1 MIHFIQSLSAAQS
14 EIPHLLAGR
23 DPQTPHVNDVGTKDY
38 SRPARAIIF
47 GRGFD
52 LNDIEILRE
61 KVAGIPQDPV
71 LWIAGDPRRKPPPG
85 TVLPPNIHQLV
96 AGIARKL
103 LGEWVE
109 AGAASNEVILY

>member
-1 MIHFIQSLSAAQS
+1 MSAAQS

-23 DPQTPHVNDVGTKDY
+23 DPQSPHVNDVGTKNY

-52 LNDIEILRE
+52 LEDIDALRVLRE
-61 KVAGIPQDPV
+61 NVAGISQDPV
-71 LWIAGDPRRKPPPG
+71 LWIAGDPSRKPPPG
-85 TVLPPNIHQLV
+85 AVLPPNIHQLV

-109 AGAASNEVILY
+109 AGAARNEVVLY